1 MDLVKH
7 YSGHCSNFMEW
18 LQALHLIAFS
28 LRSVAIKFSSFSL
41 SIFFFLPLVFF
52 FLFFQFSC
60 QPATEK
66 EDLWGDWSM
75 CGTEASRQALLKKST
90 FALILAPANASLVS
104 TATLQARLWE
114 ALRDGA
120 IPVLLGGDTLLLP
133 YR

>member
-1 MDLVKH
+1 M
-7 YSGHCSNFMEW
+7 
-18 LQALHLIAFS
+18 LIAFVS
-28 LRSVAIKFSSFSL
+28 
-41 SIFFFLPLVFF
+41 
-52 FLFFQFSC
+52 QFSC

-75 CGTEASRQALLKKST
+75 CGTEASRQALLRKST
-90 FALILAPANASLVS
+90 FTLILVPANASLIS